1 MFPDRSNGISRAP
14 RLRAFTL
21 IELLVVIAII
31 GILASLLL
39 PAMGRARDAAHRVVC
54 LSNVKQLTL
63 GWLLYEQDTGML
75 APTAGGPW
83 CGDPT
88 NPGWTGGWMG

>member
-1 MFPDRSNGISRAP
+1 MG
-14 RLRAFTL
+14 AFTL

-39 PAMGRARDAAHRVVC
+39 PGMTRARDAAHRTAC
-54 LSNVKQLTL
+54 HSNMRQLMP
-63 GWLLYEQDTGML
+63 GWLLYEQETGAL

-83 CGDPT
+83 TGDPT
-88 NPGWTGGWMG
+88 NPGWTAGWVGWNGPAE